1 MSIVLIIT
9 IILVPHLARVQT
21 ITATETKA
29 SREAQAILSMLLD
42 TVFIELIE
50 DVEDTVLYRLGR
62 FEETVQEPKTEDILN
77 KEAEIFTIKVYP
89 NPAKD
94 QLIIEIPEG
103 QGIFNISIYSM
114 LGETIVKEK
123 LSDVG
128 VTQKLDISKLPN
140 GVYLYEIG
148 NNGDLNHNGKLTVI
162 K

>member
-50 DVEDTVLYRLGR
+50 DVEDTVLYRLSR
-62 FEETVQEPKTEDILN
+62 FEETVQEPKTEDIIN
-77 KEAEIFTIKVYP
+77 KEAETLAIKVYP

-94 QLIIEIPEG
+94 EVHIEFSKLIETG
-103 QGIFNISIYSM
+103 QISIFGLMGNIVSVLNISNSTKYVFKTENFS
-114 LGETIVKEK
+114 
-123 LSDVG
+123 
-128 VTQKLDISKLPN
+128 N
-140 GVYLYEIG
+140 GVYFYEIMVSKEIKHSG
-148 NNGDLNHNGKLTVI
+148 RIVI
-162 K
+162 IK